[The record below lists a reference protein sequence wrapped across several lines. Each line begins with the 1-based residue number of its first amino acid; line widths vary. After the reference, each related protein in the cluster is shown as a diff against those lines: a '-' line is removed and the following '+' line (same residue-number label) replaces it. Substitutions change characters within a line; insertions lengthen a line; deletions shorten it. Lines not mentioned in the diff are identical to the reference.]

1 MANKNKKRNFKN
13 KIIKGTTKSGFNYQ
27 IDPDIFFDMEF
38 WDKMAE
44 TDDNPFLLPK
54 VISIAL
60 GEEQKENLY
69 NFCRDKSG
77 KVPINKVVGVIKEI
91 FANDQVKNSL
101 SLPRF

>member
-1 MANKNKKRNFKN
+1 MAKRNKKRNLKN

-60 GEEQKENLY
+60 GEEQKDNLY

-77 KVPINKVVGVIKEI
+77 KVPIDKVVGVIKEI

>member
-1 MANKNKKRNFKN
+1 MSKNRNKRNFKN

-27 IDPDIFFDMEF
+27 IDPDNFFDMEF
-38 WDKMAE
+38 WEKMAE

-69 NFCRDKSG
+69 NFCRDSGG
-77 KVPINKVVGVIKEI
+77 KVPVRKVVGVIKEI
-91 FANDQVKNSL
+91 FENDQVKNSL

>member
-1 MANKNKKRNFKN
+1 MAKNRNKRNFKN
-13 KIIKGTTKSGFNYQ
+13 KIIKGTTQSGFNYQ

-38 WDKMAE
+38 WEKMAE
-44 TDDNPFLLPK
+44 VDDNPFLLPK

-60 GEEQKENLY
+60 GEEQKDNLY

-77 KVPINKVVGVIKEI
+77 KVPIDKVVRVIKEI